1 VERKNITGPRKKLL
15 DVVFTIWPS
24 FDFVKE
30 VKAANKRQ
38 SNGAQKL
45 SQVGLTGG
53 LGHNTLGTSG
63 GSR

>member
-1 VERKNITGPRKKLL
+1 MPKNRGLHHRLL

-38 SNGAQKL
+38 SNGALKL
-45 SQVGLTGG
+45 SRVGLTGELRRNAAGTTGG
-53 LGHNTLGTSG
+53 L
-63 GSR
+63 R